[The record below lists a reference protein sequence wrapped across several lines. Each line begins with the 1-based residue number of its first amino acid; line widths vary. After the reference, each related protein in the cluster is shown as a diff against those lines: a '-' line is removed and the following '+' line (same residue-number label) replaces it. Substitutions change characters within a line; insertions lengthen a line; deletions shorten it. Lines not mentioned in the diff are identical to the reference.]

1 MKKIVLQAAF
11 FIFLQTLMFS
21 QDFRF
26 GFQVSPNRTWI
37 NSSDN
42 TINAVGGNTGLKL
55 GVVGEYYFDERYAI
69 TAGLGFA
76 FNQGGTLKH
85 DTGGNLFSESDLS
98 NPNLNMGDK
107 PLPDGVELTYKIQY
121 VEIPVA
127 LKMRTDEMGY
137 FRYFAEIPIFPTAI
151 RTQARGNIK
160 GVDSQGISIKS
171 EDLDIN
177 KDVTL
182 FSFSWGIGAGVEYSI
197 SSNTALVAGLY
208 FQNQLIDFTDNSA
221 TKATELLDDMGTDDL
236 SDDMWKTE
244 PEDASSKIGAITLR
258 LGVLF

>member
-1 MKKIVLQAAF
+1 MKKIVLQAALL
-11 FIFLQTLMFS
+11 IFLQTLVHS

-26 GFQVSPNRTWI
+26 GFQVSPNLTWI
-37 NSSDN
+37 ASSDN
-42 TINAVGGNTGLKL
+42 TINATSGNTGLKL

-76 FNQGGTLKH
+76 FNQGGTLQH
-85 DTGGNLFSESDLS
+85 DRGGNFFIESDLS
-98 NPNLNMGDK
+98 NPNLNSGDK

-121 VEIPVA
+121 VEIPVG

-151 RTQARGNIK
+151 RTQARGNIE
-160 GVDSQGISIKS
+160 GTGISV

-182 FSFSWGIGAGVEYSI
+182 FSFSWGLGAGVEYSI
-197 SSNTALVAGLY
+197 SSNTAIVAGLY

-221 TKATELLDDMGTDDL
+221 RIAIDQTAGADTPMDL
-236 SDDMWKTE
+236 SDDEWTTQA
-244 PEDASSKIGAITLR
+244 EDANSKIGSITLR

>member
-11 FIFLQTLMFS
+11 FIFLQNLMFS
-21 QDFRF
+21 QDFSF

-42 TINAVGGNTGLKL
+42 TITPTGGNTGLKL
-55 GVVGEYYFDERYAI
+55 GVVGEYYFDERYAL

-85 DTGGNLFSESDLS
+85 TTGGNFFSESDLS
-98 NPNLNMGDK
+98 NPNLNSGEK

-121 VEIPVA
+121 VEIPVG
-127 LKMRTDEMGY
+127 LKMRTDELGY

-151 RTQARGNIK
+151 RTQARGNIE
-160 GVDSQGISIKS
+160 GTDINV

-177 KDVTL
+177 KDVTIL
-182 FSFSWGIGAGVEYSI
+182 SFSWGLGAGVEYSV
-197 SSNTALVAGLY
+197 SSNTAIVAGLY
-208 FQNQLIDFTDNSA
+208 FQNQLIDFTDNDA
-221 TKATELLDDMGTDDL
+221 TTATDLIDDMGTEDP
-236 SDDMWKTE
+236 SDDDWTTRK
-244 PEDASSKIGAITLR
+244 EDARSKIGSITLR

>member
-11 FIFLQTLMFS
+11 FIFLQNLMFS

-42 TINAVGGNTGLKL
+42 TINPTSGNTGLKL

-85 DTGGNLFSESDLS
+85 DRGGNFFSESDLS
-98 NPNLNMGDK
+98 NPNLNSGDK

-121 VEIPVA
+121 VEIPLG

-137 FRYFAEIPIFPTAI
+137 FRYYAEIPIFPTAI
-151 RTQARGNIK
+151 RTQARGNIE
-160 GVDSQGISIKS
+160 GTDINV

-182 FSFSWGIGAGVEYSI
+182 FSLSWGLGAGVEYNI

-208 FQNQLIDFTDNSA
+208 YQNQIIDFTDNDA
-221 TKATELLDDMGTDDL
+221 TIATDQTAGANTPDDP
-236 SDDMWKTE
+236 SDDQFTTIK
-244 PEDASSKIGAITLR
+244 EDASSKIGSITLR

>member
-11 FIFLQTLMFS
+11 LIFLQTLMFS

-42 TINAVGGNTGLKL
+42 TINATGGNTGLKL
-55 GVVGEYYFDERYAI
+55 GVVGEFYFDERYAV

-85 DTGGNLFSESDLS
+85 DRGGNFFIESDLS
-98 NPNLNMGDK
+98 NPLLNEGDK

-121 VEIPVA
+121 VEIPVG

-137 FRYFAEIPIFPTAI
+137 FRYFAEIPIFPTAV
-151 RTQARGNIK
+151 RTQARGNIE
-160 GVDSQGISIKS
+160 GTGISV

-177 KDVTL
+177 KDVTF
-182 FSFSWGIGAGVEYSI
+182 FSFSWGLGAGVEYSI
-197 SSNTALVAGLY
+197 SSNTAIVAGLY

-221 TKATELLDDMGTDDL
+221 IIATDQTAGADTPMDL
-236 SDDMWKTE
+236 SDDEWTTIK
-244 PEDASSKIGAITLR
+244 EDASSKIGSITLR